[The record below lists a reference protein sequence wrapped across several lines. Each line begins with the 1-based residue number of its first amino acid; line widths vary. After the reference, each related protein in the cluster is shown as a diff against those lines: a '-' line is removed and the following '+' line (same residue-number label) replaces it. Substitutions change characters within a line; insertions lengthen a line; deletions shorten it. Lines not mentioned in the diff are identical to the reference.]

1 MKCDILTAF
10 THTINIL
17 GLCVTVLVC
26 TLVCV
31 CACVCTHTHTTHTLS
46 HTLTH
51 NRFIPPLVLTKA
63 HCAEFVTPFVNPD
76 GTLGRTGFQGLMT
89 SVLRKYQMREIAKGM
104 NAKSWGQVSLK
115 GIMMG
120 SMGLVREVFS
130 CT

>member
-1 MKCDILTAF
+1 MY
-10 THTINIL
+10 THTQP
-17 GLCVTVLVC
+17 
-26 TLVCV
+26 TL
-31 CACVCTHTHTTHTLS
+31 THTHTQS
-46 HTLTH
+46 HTH

-104 NAKSWGQVSLK
+104 NAKNWGQVSLK

-130 CT
+130 TKN